1 MNERNAKMQEM
12 TMKKRIEAH
21 GGLFDCAFKAK
32 NGRKSGHCL
41 VRAHNA
47 REARRNIRKAV
58 GCALVAFL
66 VKAVCP

>member
-1 MNERNAKMQEM
+1 MKEM
-12 TMKKRIEAH
+12 TMKERIKAH

-32 NGRKSGHCL
+32 SGRESGHCL

-58 GCALVAFL
+58 GCALVAF
-66 VKAVCP
+66 AVNSGGLCP